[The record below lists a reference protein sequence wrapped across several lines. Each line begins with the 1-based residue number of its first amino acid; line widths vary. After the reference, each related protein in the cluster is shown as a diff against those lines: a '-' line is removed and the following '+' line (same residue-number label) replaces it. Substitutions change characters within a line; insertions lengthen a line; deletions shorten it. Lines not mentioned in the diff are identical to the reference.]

1 MQKSVGKKRK
11 KWVKNDFQLLSM
23 ASFSL
28 IFLAVFAYLP
38 MFGLVLAFKDG
49 DGVLNI
55 ANAILQSDWVGFEKF
70 KEFFLDMDFM
80 NVLWNTIGLNVL
92 SLILT
97 FPAPILFALL
107 INELKNRK
115 FKTAVQTVTFFPQ
128 FLSWVIY
135 GGIVLAL
142 INMDTG
148 ILSQLFVSIGLISET
163 TDIIGEPDY
172 FWAIIILTN
181 LFKGV
186 GWGSVIYLAAICG
199 LDGALYEAADMDGA
213 SRWKKMLHITLPGI
227 SPTVITYLLLAISG
241 LLNNGVEQI
250 LVFQNQLNLDR
261 SEVIDTFVLKYG
273 IRNNMYSY
281 ATAVG
286 FFKSVI
292 SLVLI
297 LGSNFIATRAT
308 GEGIL

>member
-1 MQKSVGKKRK
+1 M
-11 KWVKNDFQLLSM
+11 
-23 ASFSL
+23 
-28 IFLAVFAYLP
+28 
-38 MFGLVLAFKDG
+38 
-49 DGVLNI
+49 
-55 ANAILQSDWVGFEKF
+55 
-70 KEFFLDMDFM
+70 
-80 NVLWNTIGLNVL
+80 
-92 SLILT
+92 
-97 FPAPILFALL
+97 
-107 INELKNRK
+107 
-115 FKTAVQTVTFFPQ
+115 
-128 FLSWVIY
+128 
-135 GGIVLAL
+135 
-142 INMDTG
+142 
-148 ILSQLFVSIGLISET
+148 
-163 TDIIGEPDY
+163 
-172 FWAIIILTN
+172 
-181 LFKGV
+181 
-186 GWGSVIYLAAICG
+186 
-199 LDGALYEAADMDGA
+199 YEAADMDGA

-297 LGSNFIATRAT
+297 LGSNFIAKRAT